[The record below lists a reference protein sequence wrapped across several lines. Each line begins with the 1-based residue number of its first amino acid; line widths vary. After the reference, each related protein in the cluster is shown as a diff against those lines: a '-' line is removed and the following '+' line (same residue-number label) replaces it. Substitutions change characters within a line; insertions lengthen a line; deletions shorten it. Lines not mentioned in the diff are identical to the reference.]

1 MLLSALSSY
10 GVATLFVS
18 ILVSAFGLPLPTSFL
33 LIVAGSFVA
42 TGDLAI
48 APVLAA
54 SIAGAVIGDHL
65 GYLVGR
71 SGGRSFAERAA
82 ARLGATQTLMRAEAT
97 ANKWGALTVFLSR
110 WLITAIGPYVN
121 LVSGVTGQRLPVFA
135 FWVVLGETLW
145 VLAYVYTGVLF
156 GDKISEI
163 SDALGDFTG
172 VIAAAAIAGV
182 LLLLLIRNRR
192 AEKEEQ
198 RQKHKD
204 EIHKNTTAVF

>member
-1 MLLSALSSY
+1 MDLQNTLLSALSNY
-10 GVATLFVS
+10 GAAALFVS
-18 ILVSAFGLPLPTSFL
+18 IMVSAFGLPLPTSFL

-71 SGGRSFAERAA
+71 SGGRAFAERAA
-82 ARLGATQTLMRAEAT
+82 ARLGATQTLARAEAT
-97 ANKWGALTVFLSR
+97 ANKWGALTVFFSR
-110 WLITAIGPYVN
+110 WLITAIGPYIN

-135 FWVVLGETLW
+135 LWVVLGETLW

-172 VIAAAAIAGV
+172 VIAALASAGF
-182 LLLLLIRNRR
+182 LLYLLIRNLRQR
-192 AEKEEQ
+192 PASPPQAAETPA
-198 RQKHKD
+198 RPR
-204 EIHKNTTAVF
+204 